1 MKQFREYNNLDK
13 AILADLLGITPD
25 EYDLYESGKELPTI
39 DMVQSLA
46 KCYKVTVDEL
56 YGYTPR
62 LTLHSGNDYP
72 DDTDDIVAESL
83 LRMSNLSWEEM
94 QLIIYYRK
102 NGADDSV
109 IKTILEANTQN
120 KED

>member
-46 KCYKVTVDEL
+46 KCYKVTVDEF